1 MYKKKRYAK
10 VAQLLKPSRTNKV
23 QLLFAYNSLLVGKV
37 VAIAKVTKF
46 CHPYRVASGNFSL
59 VSIAASLSSPAPTLI
74 KLHSLLSLTGCPSA
88 GIGLRLLAPWPPSSW
103 SGSSRASSFGWP
115 SDDSSAATTRWMRR
129 SCWSHP
135 AWPYWWMSCKYSR
148 MFHPDMQIFDCWR
161 SVRPVLFGPSV
172 RRQSF
177 PLFSPG
183 QFSNCNCRNQLVP
196 GMKHQMGQH
205 GAHSECLP
213 IPGQLLDSWMAFPYV
228 SASCCRNFLHI
239 LATTFSASLEFLL
252 VLFLAYFFSLLI
264 WFFFFLYFSFC
275 VNKSQKAASTR
286 SLLVFVLA
294 SPKGGKFSR
303 RDGVTCHRR
312 WFR

>member
-1 MYKKKRYAK
+1 M
-10 VAQLLKPSRTNKV
+10 
-23 QLLFAYNSLLVGKV
+23 F
-37 VAIAKVTKF
+37 
-46 CHPYRVASGNFSL
+46 
-59 VSIAASLSSPAPTLI
+59 
-74 KLHSLLSLTGCPSA
+74 
-88 GIGLRLLAPWPPSSW
+88 
-103 SGSSRASSFGWP
+103 
-115 SDDSSAATTRWMRR
+115 
-129 SCWSHP
+129 
-135 AWPYWWMSCKYSR
+135 YS
-148 MFHPDMQIFDCWR
+148 DMQIFDCWR

-205 GAHSECLP
+205 GAHSECHP

-264 WFFFFLYFSFC
+264 WFFFF
-275 VNKSQKAASTR
+275 
-286 SLLVFVLA
+286 FVLFLLRQQK
-294 SPKGGKFSR
+294 PKGGVDEEFA
-303 RDGVTCHRR
+303 GVCVGQPQR
-312 WFR
+312 WKIL

>member
-1 MYKKKRYAK
+1 M
-10 VAQLLKPSRTNKV
+10 AQLLKPSRTNKV

-177 PLFSPG
+177 PLGSFPIAIAAINLSRAWSTKWVNMVHPPNATRS
-183 QFSNCNCRNQLVP
+183 QANC
-196 GMKHQMGQH
+196 
-205 GAHSECLP
+205 S
-213 IPGQLLDSWMAFPYV
+213 IPGWHSLTYPPVVA
-228 SASCCRNFLHI
+228 A
-239 LATTFSASLEFLL
+239 TFSTF
-252 VLFLAYFFSLLI
+252 
-264 WFFFFLYFSFC
+264 
-275 VNKSQKAASTR
+275 
-286 SLLVFVLA
+286 
-294 SPKGGKFSR
+294 
-303 RDGVTCHRR
+303 
-312 WFR
+312 